1 MEMWVWIAI
10 AVALALLLVVLV
22 VAFVRRSRRRRHLQ
36 ETFGAEYDRAVA
48 DNGKR
53 QHAEQEL
60 LEREQRHEEFELH
73 SLTAAGR
80 ARLEEEWR
88 TLQIRFLDDPEGATR
103 AADGLVARV
112 MEERGYPH
120 SEDRDQRAAD
130 LSVEHPQAV
139 SAYRRGWSLLDGVDG
154 SARRDREPAPGDA
167 ELPHDVRGAA
177 RRARSTQRKSRVRSR
192 GPATRNTPK
201 GGRLRGRWRCGHLR
215 ASAVAAPV
223 RCAP

>member
-1 MEMWVWIAI
+1 MEMWVWLAI

-22 VAFVRRSRRRRHLQ
+22 VAFVRRSRRRAHLQ
-36 ETFGAEYDRAVA
+36 ETFGSEYDRAVA

-60 LEREQRHEEFELH
+60 LERKRRHEEFELRP
-73 SLTAAGR
+73 LTAAGR

-88 TLQIRFLDDPEGATR
+88 TLQILFIDDPEGATR

-120 SEDRDQRAAD
+120 SDDRDQRAAD

-139 SAYRRGWSLLDGVDG
+139 SAYRRGWSLLDGVHG
-154 SARRDREPAPGDA
+154 SADGTESLRQAMRSFRTTFEELLGERDQPAAQVASPLARTRDA
-167 ELPHDVRGAA
+167 QNP
-177 RRARSTQRKSRVRSR
+177 
-192 GPATRNTPK
+192 
-201 GGRLRGRWRCGHLR
+201 
-215 ASAVAAPV
+215 
-223 RCAP
+223 